1 MEVGILQIQL
11 TEPQRLRLSVLWE
24 ENPRLLMTNTI
35 DIGKELDK
43 QVDRKCLQETPNRV

>member
-1 MEVGILQIQL
+1 MEVGILHIQL
-11 TEPQRLRLSVLWE
+11 TEPQRLRLSVLLE